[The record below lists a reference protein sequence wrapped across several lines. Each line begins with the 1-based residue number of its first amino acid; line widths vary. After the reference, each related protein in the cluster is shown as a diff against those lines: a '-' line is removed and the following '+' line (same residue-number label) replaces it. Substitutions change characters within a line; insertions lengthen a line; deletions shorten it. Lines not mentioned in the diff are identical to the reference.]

1 MIRHYTPSDKPQL
14 IDLIKL
20 NTPQYFDESEES
32 EFRTYLDSEVD
43 DYFVVEEHN
52 KIVGSGGINYFF
64 AIGEARLVWDMI
76 HPDYQGI
83 GIGKSLTIHR
93 IDIIKK
99 QTAARTIVVRTTQLA
114 YQFYEKV
121 GFELTNTEKDFWA
134 KGFDLYYM
142 VIELNDTTTRN

>member
-14 IDLIKL
+14 IELIKL

-43 DYFVVEEHN
+43 DYFVVEEQN

-64 AIGEARLVWDMI
+64 AIGEARLAWDMI
-76 HPDYQGI
+76 HPDYQGK
-83 GIGKSLTIHR
+83 GIGKSLTNHR

-121 GFELTNTEKDFWA
+121 GFELINTEKDFWA

-142 VIELNDTTTRN
+142 VIELNDTITRK